1 MRIKQ
6 YAPICFFVFVFC
18 CVLEITTFLFL
29 FILETFKMKFV
40 LCKLIKLNIFCDG
53 SVTTIF
59 LFHFRVFGKDE
70 KKFDMP
76 THS

>member
-6 YAPICFFVFVFC
+6 YAPISFFVFC
-18 CVLEITTFLFL
+18 CGLEITTYRF
-29 FILETFKMKFV
+29 FILQTVKMTFV